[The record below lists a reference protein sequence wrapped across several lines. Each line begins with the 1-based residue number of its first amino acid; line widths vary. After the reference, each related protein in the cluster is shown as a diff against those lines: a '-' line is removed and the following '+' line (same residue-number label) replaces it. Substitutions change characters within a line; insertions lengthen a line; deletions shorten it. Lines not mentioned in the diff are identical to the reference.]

1 MPRNPRKSLNTSFF
15 HVMTQGIERK
25 FIFDNEQDIKYYIKL
40 MFKFSKIENIKIV
53 AYCIMNNHAHFLIK
67 ANVIND
73 LSKFMQRLN
82 MSYGKYYNT
91 KYNRVGFVFRDRF
104 KSEGI
109 YSEKQFYTCINYIYN
124 NPVKAGICLDPAQ
137 YPFSNYKKIN
147 FTCDEVYDFI
157 EVENSVEEE
166 KILQKIVDDFLKEQ
180 NITMENLKKDSI
192 RLKKLIDL
200 LKVQK
205 VSLRKIA
212 KILNISREKVRI
224 TNLK

>member
-1 MPRNPRKSLNTSFF
+1 
-15 HVMTQGIERK
+15 
-25 FIFDNEQDIKYYIKL
+25 
-40 MFKFSKIENIKIV
+40 
-53 AYCIMNNHAHFLIK
+53 
-67 ANVIND
+67 
-73 LSKFMQRLN
+73 